1 MDKGYINAGYEI
13 KFFHEI
19 GDAGVAIGMRSGI
32 KNDPAPFVV
41 WNYFYENGAPS
52 FYWGAYSDE
61 KLQATTTFIERTR
74 ALVSK
79 LDWPAWCALRT
90 QENKKCM
97 QNEM

>member
-1 MDKGYINAGYEI
+1 MMWACSRLKTCGQWFLNYPLSA
-13 KFFHEI
+13 
-19 GDAGVAIGMRSGI
+19 
-32 KNDPAPFVV
+32 PPFVV

-61 KLQATTTFIERTR
+61 KLQATTTFIERIR

-90 QENKKCM
+90 QE
-97 QNEM
+97 ESE

>member
-13 KFFHEI
+13 KIFHEI
-19 GDAGVAIGMRSGI
+19 GGNGVAIGVRSGI
-32 KNDPAPFVV
+32 KDDPAPFVV

-52 FYWGAYSDE
+52 FYWGACSDE
-61 KLQATTTFIERTR
+61 KVQAITTFIEKAR

-90 QENKKCM
+90 QE
-97 QNEM
+97 ESE